1 MPSPFAA
8 PAAIGHEKGRRV
20 ERRPFSFCDRTGQ
33 PHSRDE
39 GAKSL
44 KCGGRSDRGQNMRLR
59 LMIVNIRHPLL
70 RPQIPAFRPIPQAH
84 VRERTLQEASAESLG
99 KFLQDA
105 SCLKL

>member
-1 MPSPFAA
+1 
-8 PAAIGHEKGRRV
+8 
-20 ERRPFSFCDRTGQ
+20 
-33 PHSRDE
+33 
-39 GAKSL
+39 
-44 KCGGRSDRGQNMRLR
+44 MRLR